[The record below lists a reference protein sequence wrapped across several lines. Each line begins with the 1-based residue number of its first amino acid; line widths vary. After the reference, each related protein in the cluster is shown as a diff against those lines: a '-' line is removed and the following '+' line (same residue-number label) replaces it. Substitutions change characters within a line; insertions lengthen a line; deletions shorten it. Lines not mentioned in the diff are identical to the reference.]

1 MIKQLI
7 SISTIKKFH
16 SFFSGRTNTML
27 GRWDHRVNKNQKEI
41 KFVLAN
47 SDHCGDKI
55 CGNPIVVKDILNQ
68 KYK

>member
-7 SISTIKKFH
+7 SISTIRKIN

-27 GRWDHRVNKNQKEI
+27 GRWEHRVNKNHEEI
-41 KFVLAN
+41 KFVHAN

-55 CGNPIVVKDILNQ
+55 CGNPKIVKDILN
-68 KYK
+68 KNYK